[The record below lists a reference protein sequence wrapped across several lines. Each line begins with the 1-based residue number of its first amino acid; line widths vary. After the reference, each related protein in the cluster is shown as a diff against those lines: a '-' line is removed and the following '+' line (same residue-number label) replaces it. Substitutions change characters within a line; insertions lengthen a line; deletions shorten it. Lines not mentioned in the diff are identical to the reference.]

1 MSETNRRYVKKRV
14 YWALGAG
21 VGGWLLVMLTGAT
34 TESNARASIIL
45 GFLIVLV
52 SAIATRW
59 IKCPK
64 CSTRLGQSVAIHVAV
79 PAGRP
84 RINFCPYCGVSLDEP
99 RTQHE
104 TATTS
109 TNPVNPIS

>member
-1 MSETNRRYVKKRV
+1 MSETSRRYIKKRV
-14 YWALGAG
+14 SWALGAG
-21 VGGWLLVMLTGAT
+21 FGGWLLVMVTGAT
-34 TESNARASIIL
+34 TDSNARASMAI

-64 CSTRLGQSVAIHVAV
+64 CSTRLGPSIALQVAV

-99 RTQHE
+99 RAQQE
-104 TATTS
+104 TITTK
-109 TNPVNPIS
+109 PVNPIS

>member
-1 MSETNRRYVKKRV
+1 MSETSRRYIKKRV
-14 YWALGAG
+14 YWALAAG
-21 VGGWLLVMLTGAT
+21 FGGWLLVMLTGAT

-64 CSTRLGQSVAIHVAV
+64 CSTRLGQSIAMHVAV
-79 PAGRP
+79 PMGRS
-84 RINFCPYCGVSLDEP
+84 RINFCPYCGANLDEP
-99 RTQHE
+99 RTRQE
-104 TATTS
+104 TTTIS